1 MAETARRG
9 ILEIARSLEDKGQ
22 KMAEAGF
29 YADKIDVHGD
39 GTVVIYR
46 RADAA
51 KKGVWQA
58 RIRIPGATGYTT
70 RSTKETDE
78 QRARAKA
85 LELRDD
91 ALVNVK
97 LGSQVPVRVFPRH
110 LLAME
115 PLDRRQQVGAT
126 TSGSALGSAAIL
138 LSLLCS
144 CGKAFLL

>member
-1 MAETARRG
+1 
-9 ILEIARSLEDKGQ
+9 
-22 KMAEAGF
+22 MAEAGF

-97 LGSQVPVRVFPRH
+97 LGLKSR
-110 LLAME
+110 
-115 PLDRRQQVGAT
+115 
-126 TSGSALGSAAIL
+126 SGSSKTSTRNGIVRQKAISRNDDERINSPKRGDTSFP
-138 LSLLCS
+138 SLLMWES
-144 CGKAFLL
+144 VSL